1 MVLHNDKW
9 KYKAKK
15 AVERKNAQKAKRN
28 GIDDTKVDD
37 ENSASGNEH
46 SSDDNEEGDDVE
58 ETADEDGNVIVKPT
72 KKEKLKNQSNL
83 WRFEDPVI
91 DESILKDPE
100 YIAQLEAKRKEEED
114 RINHMRDIVSN
125 KLKTGDIIDEKNDE
139 YLLKGKKEPVS
150 FKNMKFEDL
159 ENVFNSDDKDNDKP
173 EIREFTDEERER
185 FLRNQA
191 IVKHQK
197 EVQKLKTQVNS
208 LNSKSRR
215 GKVLELNSNRGKDN
229 YRDLVDKKLGGIH
242 RKVDDEEEDLDE
254 LVHEM
259 IGIDLK
265 KVGDTTA
272 EENEFKYSAGFN
284 LDNLMDTKG
293 GQKNQIIRQQTPRE
307 KKSFVETSNEDDDFL
322 DSLL

>member
-28 GIDDTKVDD
+28 GIDDTKVNH
-37 ENSASGNEH
+37 ENSSSGNEH
-46 SSDDNEEGDDVE
+46 SSDDSEEGDDVE
-58 ETADEDGNVIVKPT
+58 EIVDEDGNVIVKPT
-72 KKEKLKNQSNL
+72 KKEKLNNQSNS

-125 KLKTGDIIDEKNDE
+125 KLKTGDIIDENSDE
-139 YLLKGKKEPVS
+139 YLLMGKKEPVS

-159 ENVFNSDDKDNDKP
+159 ENVFNADDKDNNKP
-173 EIREFTDEERER
+173 EFREFTDEEKER
-185 FLRNQA
+185 FLCNQA
-191 IVKHQK
+191 IMKHQK

-208 LNSKSRR
+208 LNSKLTR

-242 RKVDDEEEDLDE
+242 KKVDEEADLDE

-272 EENEFKYSAGFN
+272 GENEFKSSAGFN
-284 LDNLMDTKG
+284 LENLMDTKAG
-293 GQKNQIIRQQTPRE
+293 LKNQSIRQQTQKE